1 MKDDEKDF
9 SFTGTVTAVSAKAL
23 KVDAGPGD
31 DIWVPKSQIDDSC
44 GDSWDEGEKVELVI
58 PVWLAKKKG
67 LIQDEDTAKPDDIP
81 F

>member
-9 SFTGTVTAVSAKAL
+9 SFAGTITAASAKAL
-23 KVDAGPGD
+23 KINTGQGD

-44 GDSWDEGEKVELVI
+44 VMEGVEGENVDLII

-67 LIQDEDTAKPDDIP
+67 LIQDEATEKPDDIP